1 MVPKMAPAV
10 CAELIRK
17 RAPVISACG
26 SLSCYQINVKGNIEL
41 IIRTYMRPV
50 CRRCDIVGLPACTK
64 YRRTWKSRTYEMFY
78 WFLVLEI
85 MLIQK
90 LHDATLASLS
100 NFFYS
105 RFKITFSV
113 QIFT

>member
-1 MVPKMAPAV
+1 MPNGDRLVIDVRASQGSSQFAV
-10 CAELIRK
+10 L
-17 RAPVISACG
+17 
-26 SLSCYQINVKGNIEL
+26 
-41 IIRTYMRPV
+41 
-50 CRRCDIVGLPACTK
+50 IVGLPACTK

-113 QIFT
+113 

>member
-1 MVPKMAPAV
+1 MVDHALEV
-10 CAELIRK
+10 L
-17 RAPVISACG
+17 
-26 SLSCYQINVKGNIEL
+26 
-41 IIRTYMRPV
+41 
-50 CRRCDIVGLPACTK
+50 VGWQSD
-64 YRRTWKSRTYEMFY
+64 YTWKWRTYEMFY

-105 RFKITFSV
+105 RFKITLSV
-113 QIFT
+113 QIFM